1 MLQSSRLSLAPSPY
15 RPLSYFKSEMAG
27 RIKNLKLGL
36 INIINYIL
44 YILAN
49 KFQFVRANG
58 GIVGCVCNY
67 VQKMRLHYW
76 QEHGDEKD
84 KNKLTSVRGHC
95 VSLLRQVKPR
105 LEIKHIFLALSFA
118 MVYGMCSVGTS
129 GTTFIQL
136 KGN

>member
-1 MLQSSRLSLAPSPY
+1 MLQSSRLSLAPFPY

-58 GIVGCVCNY
+58 GIVGCVCNN
-67 VQKMRLHYW
+67 VQKMRLRYW

-95 VSLLRQVKPR
+95 VFESADLKEGFFCRVLRLSELPR
-105 LEIKHIFLALSFA
+105 
-118 MVYGMCSVGTS
+118 
-129 GTTFIQL
+129 
-136 KGN
+136 